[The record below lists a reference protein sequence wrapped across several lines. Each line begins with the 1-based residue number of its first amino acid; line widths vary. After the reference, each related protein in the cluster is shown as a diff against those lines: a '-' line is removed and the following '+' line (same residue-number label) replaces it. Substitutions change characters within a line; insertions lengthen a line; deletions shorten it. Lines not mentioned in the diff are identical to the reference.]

1 MASLEVGSLI
11 GRVAAAREWFWPRLG
26 ASGAPLSVWQH
37 THTHIHT
44 AAVPI
49 DPCGLTRS
57 RRTPGVGR
65 FVCSDRND
73 DQAGA
78 TTAGPRVVGVIAP
91 IGASAHQALFCTG
104 AHRNLTAGSMAG
116 GSTPAGTPTSAT
128 GAAQAGGRAPGDRIT
143 DAGAFASASDKLSL
157 VCREVVLGNVRVVRV
172 VGPKSFTLASG
183 SEELVVMIDQGL
195 SRGVGTQG
203 QIEPGNTLS
212 LKGNFQRLEQDEIS
226 NISNSRFRDLTEQKL
241 ETLRKTEV
249 YLHATEFSKVN

>member
-1 MASLEVGSLI
+1 
-11 GRVAAAREWFWPRLG
+11 
-26 ASGAPLSVWQH
+26 
-37 THTHIHT
+37 
-44 AAVPI
+44 
-49 DPCGLTRS
+49 
-57 RRTPGVGR
+57 
-65 FVCSDRND
+65 
-73 DQAGA
+73 
-78 TTAGPRVVGVIAP
+78 
-91 IGASAHQALFCTG
+91 
-104 AHRNLTAGSMAG
+104 MAG